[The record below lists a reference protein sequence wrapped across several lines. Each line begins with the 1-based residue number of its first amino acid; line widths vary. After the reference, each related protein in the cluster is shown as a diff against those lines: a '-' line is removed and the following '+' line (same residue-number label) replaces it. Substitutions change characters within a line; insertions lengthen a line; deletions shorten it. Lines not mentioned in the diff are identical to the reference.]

1 MGAASQAP
9 ATAHAGVAAAAAGAP
24 RAGPGGQDR
33 GVPTVVGVDGRRGGW
48 AVAVVR
54 GTPERAELLR
64 FASVDG
70 QDDTAPLFALARAAG
85 AAAVGL
91 DVPVGLPESA
101 WRPADLLA
109 KRRLGRASA
118 RVFLVPPRAVLAAP
132 DYATARRTCREV
144 TGGRG
149 LSAQTW
155 GIRRPVLALD
165 AGLAADPWAR
175 GHAVETHPEL
185 SFAAL
190 AGRVLERKQSAEGRG
205 ARLAALR
212 GWLPGLA
219 EDDVPAGDDHLDAAA
234 CAWSALR
241 WAAGCAEVLGGEPDA
256 RGLPQRIVV

>member
-1 MGAASQAP
+1 V
-9 ATAHAGVAAAAAGAP
+9 ATA
-24 RAGPGGQDR
+24 
-33 GVPTVVGVDGRRGGW
+33 VGVDGRRGGW

-64 FASVDG
+64 FAVVDG
-70 QDDTAPLFALARAAG
+70 QDDTTGLWALARDAG

-91 DVPVGLPESA
+91 DVPIGLPADA
-101 WRPADLLA
+101 WRTADLLA

-132 DYATARRTCREV
+132 DYASARATCREV
-144 TGGRG
+144 MAGRG

-155 GIRRPVLALD
+155 GIRRPVLAVD
-165 AGLAADPWAR
+165 AGLAADAWAR
-175 GHAVETHPEL
+175 KHAVETHPEL

-190 AGRVLERKQSAEGRG
+190 AGEVLQRKQTPAGRE
-205 ARLAALR
+205 ARVAALR
-212 GWLPGLA
+212 GWLPGLTGA
-219 EDDVPAGDDHLDAAA
+219 EVPPGDDHLDAAA

-256 RGLPQRIVV
+256 SGLPQRIVV